1 MSLREHL
8 APDLGHE
15 RSFSSLFAHALRGV
29 PCRVVGPDETATALP
44 VHEWTRPAD
53 AADDALLVHCRG
65 ATLDVGCGPGR
76 LAARLASAG
85 HTVLGLDVV
94 REAVEQTRAR
104 GVWALHA
111 SVFDR
116 LPGEGHWGTALLAD
130 GNIGIGGDPAALL
143 RRLGSVVCRG
153 GRVVV
158 EVEQPG
164 VPTSTSWARLE
175 IGETCSRPFR
185 WSVVGVD
192 GIADLARDSGLAVRS
207 SASLG
212 RDRWVA
218 VLERSW

>member
-1 MSLREHL
+1 MSLREEA

-15 RSFSSLFAHALRGV
+15 PSFSNLFTHALRGV
-29 PCRVVGPDETATALP
+29 PCRVVGLDDTPSVLP
-44 VHEWTRPAD
+44 VHEWTRAVD
-53 AADDALLVHCRG
+53 AVDDALLAHCHG

-76 LAARLASAG
+76 LAARLTRSG

-94 REAVEQTRAR
+94 REAVEQTRSR
-104 GVWALHA
+104 GVAA
-111 SVFDR
+111 VVGSVFDR
-116 LPGEGHWGTALLAD
+116 LPDEGRWDTALLAD

-143 RRLGSVVCRG
+143 RRLCSVVSRR

-158 EVEQPG
+158 EVGPPG

-175 IGETCSRPFR
+175 IGETRSRPFR

-192 GIADLARDSGLAVRS
+192 GIADVARGTGLAVLRR
-207 SASLG
+207 APLG
-212 RDRWVA
+212 SGRWVA

>member
-1 MSLREHL
+1 MSLREEA

-15 RSFSSLFAHALRGV
+15 PSFSSLFTHALRGV
-29 PCRVVGPDETATALP
+29 PCRVVGLDETPTALP
-44 VHEWTRPAD
+44 VHEWTRQAD
-53 AADDALLVHCRG
+53 AVDDALLAHCRG

-94 REAVEQTRAR
+94 SEAVEQTRSR
-104 GVWALHA
+104 GVSAVRG

-116 LPGEGHWGTALLAD
+116 LPDEGGWDTALLAD
-130 GNIGIGGDPAALL
+130 GNIGIGGDPTALL
-143 RRLGSVVCRG
+143 RRLRCVVSHG

-158 EVEQPG
+158 EVEPPG

-175 IGETCSRPFR
+175 IGETRSRPFR

-207 SASLG
+207 SAPLG
-212 RDRWVA
+212 SDRWVS